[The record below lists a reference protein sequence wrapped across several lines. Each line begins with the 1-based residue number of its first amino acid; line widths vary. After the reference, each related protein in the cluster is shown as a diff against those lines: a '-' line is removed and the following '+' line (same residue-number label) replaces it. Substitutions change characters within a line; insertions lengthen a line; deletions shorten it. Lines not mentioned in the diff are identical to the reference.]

1 MTNRI
6 GGRYTILKKI
16 GSGGMADVY
25 LAYDTVLEREVAV
38 KILRGS
44 FSQDTVALLRFQRE
58 AEAASALTHE
68 NIVDVYDVGEDD
80 GQHYIVMEMVHGTTL
95 KELLQRRGA
104 LDKHE
109 AVSIM
114 EQISS
119 GLALAHDQKVIHRD
133 VKPQNILVKSD
144 GTVKIADFG
153 IALAEDALQL
163 TQSDSVLGSVHYLA
177 PECSRGEQA
186 SIQSDIYALG
196 IVFYE
201 LLTGKVPFRGESA
214 VEIAMKHMREPLPS
228 VLEFNPSLPNSIE
241 NIIRKASHKNKDYR
255 YKSMHEFLEDL
266 NTCLEPERVDEDL
279 WEAEGDL
286 EDDLTLVF
294 DQVNPEDLNE
304 DKENPSKK
312 RKNWLFAASI
322 IFIVSLAIGLIY
334 LFGGSRA
341 ETEVKMPDL
350 SGKKVED
357 ARLILDE
364 LGLHVNPNYL
374 YQYSDEYDYMEV
386 ISSSPSAGQEA
397 LVGSQ
402 VRLTVSQG
410 KTYEVEDYTGMMVS
424 EVKDLLA
431 EHNVLVRIK
440 KEARSDLPPGT
451 VIRQEL
457 LKPGDRIKPDQRQE
471 IVLVVSSD
479 LEIFVPTDL
488 IGKPIK
494 TAEKMMNDLGAKV
507 KLEKLSSSQLSLNDL
522 NNIDYEVVVRS
533 NPMPGSYYVQEDDNF
548 VVLYYYAESDRPK
561 EEHEEDASEPK
572 PEPKPEEAE
581 EVGEAE
587 EVEQEEE
594 TDAN

>member
-6 GGRYTILKKI
+6 GGRYTVLKKI

-44 FSQDTVALLRFQRE
+44 FSNDTVALLRFQRE
-58 AEAASALTHE
+58 AEAASALNHE
-68 NIVDVYDVGEDD
+68 NIVDIYDVGEDN

-104 LDKHE
+104 LDKYE

-119 GLALAHDQKVIHRD
+119 GLALAHDHKVIHRD

-186 SIQSDIYALG
+186 SVQSDIYALG
-196 IVFYE
+196 VVFYE

-228 VLEFNPSLPNSIE
+228 VLEFNPSLPNSID
-241 NIIRKASHKNKDYR
+241 NIIRKASHKNKAYR
-255 YKSMHEFLEDL
+255 YESMHEFLDDL
-266 NTCLEPERVDEDL
+266 KTCLDPDRIDEPLWIEDF
-279 WEAEGDL
+279 
-286 EDDLTLVF
+286 EDDGEGETLVF
-294 DQVNPEDLNE
+294 TQVSEDEEASSSEEEKANQ
-304 DKENPSKK
+304 K
-312 RKNWLFAASI
+312 RKNWLFAGA
-322 IFIVSLAIGLIY
+322 IFLVIALVLALLY
-334 LFGGSRA
+334 LFGGNRA
-341 ETEVKMPDL
+341 ETEVTMPDL
-350 SGKKVED
+350 RGKKVED
-357 ARLILDE
+357 ARIILDE
-364 LGLHVNPNYL
+364 LGLHVNPNYI
-374 YQYSDEYDYMEV
+374 YQYSDEYEYMEV
-386 ISSSPSAGQEA
+386 IQSSPSAGQEA

-410 KTYEVEDYTGMMVS
+410 KTYEVEDYTGMHYT
-424 EVKDLLA
+424 EVKDLLSDQ
-431 EHNVLVRIK
+431 NVQVRIK
-440 KEARSDLPPGT
+440 KEARSDMKPGI

-471 IVLVVSSD
+471 IVLVVSSE

-494 TAEKMMNDLGAKV
+494 TAEKIMSDLGAKV
-507 KLEKLSSSQLSLNDL
+507 KLEKLSLDQLSLSELDKL
-522 NNIDYEVVVRS
+522 DYHVVVRS
-533 NPMPGSYYVQEDDNF
+533 NPMPGSYYVQEGDNF
-548 VVLYYYAESDRPK
+548 VVLYYYDKQDRPK
-561 EEHEEDASEPK
+561 EKEPEDVTPEEKPTSEEDDK
-572 PEPKPEEAE
+572 E
-581 EVGEAE
+581 EVDE
-587 EVEQEEE
+587 ER
-594 TDAN
+594 

>member
-1 MTNRI
+1 MANRI

-38 KILRGS
+38 KILRGT
-44 FSQDTVALLRFQRE
+44 FSQDTVALLRFERE
-58 AEAASALTHE
+58 AEAASALTHD
-68 NIVDVYDVGEDD
+68 NIVDIYDVGED
-80 GQHYIVMEMVHGTTL
+80 GGEHYIVMEMVHGTTL
-95 KELLQRRGA
+95 KELLMRRGA
-104 LDKHE
+104 LDKYE

-114 EQISS
+114 EQVAS

-144 GTVKIADFG
+144 GTAKIADFG

-228 VLEFNPSLPNSIE
+228 VLEYNPSLPNSIE
-241 NIIRKASHKNKDYR
+241 NIIRKASHKNKNLR
-255 YKSMHEFLEDL
+255 YKDMHEFAEDL
-266 NTCLEPERVDEDL
+266 ATCLLPERIDEPLWEPEDDESQD
-279 WEAEGDL
+279 E
-286 EDDLTLVF
+286 TLVF
-294 DQVNPEDLNE
+294 GQVDESSQSEEKP
-304 DKENPSKK
+304 PK
-312 RKNWLFAASI
+312 RKWI
-322 IFIVSLAIGLIY
+322 YGLVFVVVMLLGGGLWY
-334 LFGGSRA
+334 LFGHGKPDP
-341 ETEVKMPDL
+341 EILMPDL

-357 ARLILDE
+357 ARIILDE
-364 LGLHVNPNYL
+364 LGLHVNPNYV
-374 YQYSDEYDYMEV
+374 YQYSDEFDYMEV
-386 ISSSPSAGQEA
+386 IRTSPSEGQKV

-410 KTYEVEDYTGMMVS
+410 KTYEIEDYTGMALS
-424 EVKDLLA
+424 EVKSLLA
-431 EHNVLVRIK
+431 DQKIQVQVK
-440 KEARSDLPPGT
+440 KEARSDMKPGI

-479 LEIFVPTDL
+479 LEIFMPTDL
-488 IGKPIK
+488 IGKPVK
-494 TAEKMMNDLGAKV
+494 TAEKMMSDLGAKV
-507 KLEKLSSSQLSLNDL
+507 KTEKLTLDNLSLSELEKLE
-522 NNIDYEVVVRS
+522 YGVVVRS
-533 NPMPGSYYVQEDDNF
+533 NPMPGSYYVQENDSF
-548 VVLYYYAESDRPK
+548 VVLYYYDENDRPK
-561 EEHEEDASEPK
+561 EEPEKEK
-572 PEPKPEEAE
+572 PEEKPAEEKPKPEEE
-581 EVGEAE
+581 EHGDEA
-587 EVEQEEE
+587 
-594 TDAN
+594 